1 MSNKPSKTRKRDPH
15 YEREAAKYEHP
26 LPSREYV
33 LDTLQAKGVPLA
45 FEELAG
51 LLDIGPDE
59 FDAFSRR
66 LGAMGRDGQ
75 IMQNRRGDYLIPDK
89 ADLIRGRVEGH
100 PDGFGFLVRDE
111 EGPDLFLGP
120 KEMDKVLHGD
130 RVMARIIGMDRR
142 GRPEGKIV
150 EVLERANTRLV
161 GRVYNEHGVL
171 FVVAENR
178 RISQDILL
186 APGAKAKPKAGQ
198 VVVVEII
205 EQPSKHAQPIGK
217 IVEVLGNYADPGMEI
232 EIALRKHELPF
243 EFSKEALAEAKKLPD
258 EVRKSDWKWESGT
271 REDLRQLPL
280 VTIDGETAK
289 DFDDAVFCERQGKDG
304 KGGFR
309 LVVAIA
315 DVSHYVQPAKALD
328 RDAFDRGNSVYFP
341 RRVIPMLP
349 EKISNGLCS
358 LNPQVERLCM
368 ACDMAIAANGEIKR
382 YRFYPAV
389 MFSHARLTY
398 NQVAAALYEPGS
410 EAEQKLEK
418 LLPHLRNLDDLY
430 RVLVKARWARGA
442 IDFET
447 LETQMIFDEQGK
459 IERILPVRRND
470 AHRIIEECML
480 AANVCAS
487 GFLQDN
493 EHAALYRVHEGP
505 TPEKLAKLREFLK
518 EFGLQL
524 TGGDEPHAKD
534 YAKLLEK
541 VKDRPDMQLLQ
552 TVMLRSL
559 KQAVYSPDNVGH
571 FGLAYE
577 SYTHFTSPIRRY
589 PDLLV
594 HRAIKAVLG
603 REKYRPGNW
612 EEIGIHCSQTE
623 RRADEASRDVESW
636 LKCYYMQDRI
646 GEEFEGSVSAVTSFG
661 IFVALDDVF
670 IEGLVHISDLGSDYF
685 HYDDAKHQ
693 LVGERTGR
701 RYRLADR
708 VRVQLMRVDMETSKI
723 DFRLAEEGGGKREE
737 ERQPGEKRKG
747 RRNG

>member
-1 MSNKPSKTRKRDPH
+1 MLSNKPSKIRKRDPH
-15 YEREAAKYEHP
+15 YEREAGKYENP
-26 LPSREYV
+26 LPSREFV
-33 LDTLQAKGVPLA
+33 LVTLTERGVPLS
-45 FEELAG
+45 FDELAD
-51 LLDIGPDE
+51 LLDVKAQE

-66 LGAMGRDGQ
+66 LGAMGREGQ

-100 PDGFGFLVRDE
+100 PDGYGFLVPDE

-120 KEMDKVLHGD
+120 KEMDKALHGD
-130 RVMARIIGMDRR
+130 RVMARIVGTDRR

-150 EVLERANTRLV
+150 EVLERANHRLV
-161 GRVYNEHGVL
+161 GRVHNEHGVL

-178 RISQDILL
+178 RISQDILI
-186 APGAKAKPKAGQ
+186 APGGKLKAVAGQ

-205 EQPSKHAQPIGK
+205 EQPSRQAQPIGK
-217 IVEVLGNYADPGMEI
+217 VVEILGNYADPGMEI

-243 EFSKEALAEAKKLPD
+243 EFSRDGLAEAKKLPD
-258 EVRKSDWKWESGT
+258 AVRKSDWKWEGGV
-271 REDLRQLPL
+271 REDLRSLPL

-315 DVSHYVQPAKALD
+315 DVSHYVQAERSLD
-328 RDAFDRGNSVYFP
+328 RDALERGNSVYFP

-368 ACDMAIAANGEIKR
+368 VCDMAIAANGVVKR

-398 NQVAAALYEPGS
+398 NEVAAALYEDD
-410 EAEQKLEK
+410 AAATKKLK
-418 LLPHLRNLDDLY
+418 GLLPQLRHLDALY
-430 RVLVKARWARGA
+430 RVLVKARAARGA

-447 LETQMIFDEQGK
+447 VETQMIFDEQGK
-459 IERILPVRRND
+459 ISRIIPVSRND

-487 GFLQDN
+487 DFLHEN
-493 EHAALYRVHEGP
+493 EHAALYRIHEGP
-505 TPEKLAKLREFLK
+505 TPEKLEKLREFLK
-518 EFGLQL
+518 EFGLSL
-524 TGGDEPHAKD
+524 SGGDEPHAKD
-534 YAKLLEK
+534 YARLLDTIK
-541 VKDRPDMQLLQ
+541 GRPDMQLLQ

-559 KQAVYSPDNVGH
+559 QQAVYSPENVGH

-589 PDLLV
+589 PDLV
-594 HRAIKAVLG
+594 IHRAIKAVLQG
-603 REKYRPGNW
+603 GKYRPGKW
-612 EEIGIHCSQTE
+612 EDIGIHCSQTE
-623 RRADEASRDVESW
+623 RRADEATRDVESW
-636 LKCYYMQDRI
+636 LKCYYMRDRI
-646 GEEFEGSVSAVTSFG
+646 GEEFAGSVSAVKSFG

-670 IEGLVHISDLGSDYF
+670 VEGLVHISDLGSDYF

-693 LVGERTGR
+693 LVGERSGNR
-701 RYRLADR
+701 FRLADR
-708 VRVQLMRVDMETSKI
+708 VRVQLVRVDMESSKI
-723 DFRLAEEGGGKREE
+723 DFRLAEEAGGK
-737 ERQPGEKRKG
+737 GG
-747 RRNG
+747 RRG